1 MGDMSDDSLARR
13 AGRWYGQLSR
23 FSRVAV
29 TTGLVL
35 FIFSVFGL
43 LGRSSNWTRAVIFLA
58 IGAGVYFLPTIVAG
72 LREAPNKNSVF
83 VVNLFL
89 GWTLVGWVVALAIA
103 FGQTTPRT
111 AAKPPTSNQ
120 TLTKAVATATDIRQ
134 CPFCAED
141 IKKAAIVCKHC
152 GRDVPVTE

>member
-1 MGDMSDDSLARR
+1 MSDDSLARR
-13 AGRWYGQLSR
+13 AGRWYGQLSQ

-43 LGRSSNWTRAVIFLA
+43 LGRLPSNDWTGGVIFLA
-58 IGAGVYFLPTIVAG
+58 IGAGVYFLPTIFAG

-89 GWTLVGWVVALAIA
+89 GWTLVGWVVALAMA

-120 TLTKAVATATDIRQ
+120 TLTKAAATAES
-134 CPFCAED
+134 PW
-141 IKKAAIVCKHC
+141 V
-152 GRDVPVTE
+152 